1 MRLTAPLLMG
11 GDTDTKRALQPG
23 DQPALA
29 AGLRGDISVMVLS
42 TGAAALLRLR
52 VGVVSF

>member
-1 MRLTAPLLMG
+1 MG